1 MRSAVD
7 SSTKASGVKS
17 FTGLATSTTCMPESL
32 ASCNAFAI
40 RGIDCV
46 SVESDALSELDAFA
60 DSDVSV
66 DSDASVEPASSEPVL
81 SVAVPLVWLT

>member
-1 MRSAVD
+1 
-7 SSTKASGVKS
+7 
-17 FTGLATSTTCMPESL
+17 MPESL

-46 SVESDALSELDAFA
+46 AVESDALSELDAFA